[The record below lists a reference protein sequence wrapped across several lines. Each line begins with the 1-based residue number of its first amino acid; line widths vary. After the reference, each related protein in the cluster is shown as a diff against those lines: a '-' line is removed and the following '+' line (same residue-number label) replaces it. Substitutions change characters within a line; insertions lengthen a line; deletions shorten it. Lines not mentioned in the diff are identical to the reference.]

1 MDTSGLL
8 ATLHRELEAL
18 RAEYIA
24 NGRGDEFDAYVEHLR
39 TEGRWPF
46 EEDGVAGE

>member
-8 ATLHRELEAL
+8 GTLHRELEAL

-24 NGRGDEFDAYVEHLR
+24 NGRGDEFDAYVERLHR
-39 TEGRWPF
+39 EGRWPF
-46 EEDGVAGE
+46 EEERADGE